1 MLLGKFKRKKHIFI
15 YTHTYLPGDPGALLV
30 TKSISWYYIHKNHH
44 INFCQHD
51 QVQVFFQSNKI
62 PVGFNGRDAVTHEI
76 RRNPCPNPP
85 SGYLFE
91 IRQWHPWQTGLKKL
105 RDLTRYIAN
114 KKKSSHE
121 PIPGLVLKYPPAD
134 LRWFFLFGLAV
145 FAFLSIFWGTKCRIR
160 LSWSS
165 KTSHFSSGRGGVG
178 GEQKHL
184 MQNKCKTAKRSLED

>member
-51 QVQVFFQSNKI
+51 QVQVFFQTSKI

-121 PIPGLVLKYPPAD
+121 PFLAWSWNTRRQIFGD
-134 LRWFFLFGLAV
+134 FFCLDWRCSRFCRFFGGQSA
-145 FAFLSIFWGTKCRIR
+145 
-160 LSWSS
+160 
-165 KTSHFSSGRGGVG
+165 
-178 GEQKHL
+178 E
-184 MQNKCKTAKRSLED
+184 